1 MLELGYPTNSADS
14 KLQMSWQIKF
24 CHDPFITLTDVF
36 LRPDHSFEGW
46 GYFHTAASETVNPHP
61 SAVFP
66 SHALVSPSENLAC
79 PVKISLCTRTNNL
92 NCIQKKKT
100 KNPQSLFLGGEAD
113 IFKLASIPGPHMY
126 WKRSENQAFT
136 TTVKTL
142 GWSDRSKARYAHF
155 YKKP

>member
-92 NCIQKKKT
+92 NCIQKKK
-100 KNPQSLFLGGEAD
+100 K
-113 IFKLASIPGPHMY
+113 
-126 WKRSENQAFT
+126 
-136 TTVKTL
+136 
-142 GWSDRSKARYAHF
+142 
-155 YKKP
+155 KKPTVTVSWRRGWYFKIGINSWPSHVLEEIRKPGVYHDGKNLGVVRQVKSKIRTFL